1 MKEELTREE
10 LKRFI
15 LFAKDKDTRKLATA
29 LLEEMDKPKVDVW
42 KDAPEWA
49 TSAEVTW
56 ESATEG
62 KRRTGPTYTR
72 ELQKTRI
79 DKIVEEVIDGRLF
92 GLRMEKSELAE
103 MLKSALEKY
112 AAELGTA
119 T

>member
-29 LLEEMDKPKVDVW
+29 LLEEMDKPKVWDG
-42 KDAPEWA
+42 APEDA
-49 TSAEVTW
+49 LQAQITW
-56 ESATEG
+56 FTKNG
-62 KRRTGPTYTR
+62 GYIGMKTYTR

>member
-1 MKEELTREE
+1 MEEELTREE

-15 LFAKDKDTRKLATA
+15 LFAKDKDTRKLAAA
-29 LLEEMDKPKVDVW
+29 LLEEMDKPKDDVW

-56 ESATEG
+56 ESAAEG

-72 ELQKTRI
+72 ELPKTRI

-112 AAELGTA
+112 AAELGT
-119 T
+119 TT